1 MQIHPLLLKK
11 SLNLAEVKH
20 PAQILFTD
28 KHPLTAI
35 LNIKF
40 EGVVDRTLTVTVN
53 APESFAD
60 QDQVHAHSGFSTLF
74 LDTVMGSCVLGEIE
88 NPTSIAT
95 IKLTVNHLG
104 KAKIGEPIICRAKFN
119 GEENEVAYVSANLYA
134 GIEERLIA
142 TAIGTF
148 MIGTATKS
156 IREKS

>member
-1 MQIHPLLLKK
+1 MV
-11 SLNLAEVKH
+11 EEKH

-60 QDQVHAHSGFSTLF
+60 QDKIHTHTGFSTLF

-88 NPTSIAT
+88 NPTAIAT
-95 IKLTVNHLG
+95 IKLSVNHLCR
-104 KAKIGEPIICRAKFN
+104 AKMGEKLICRAKFDAQ
-119 GEENEVAYVSANLYA
+119 ENEIAYVSAKLVA
-134 GIEERLIA
+134 GETELLIA

-148 MIGTATKS
+148 MVGTATRS

>member
-1 MQIHPLLLKK
+1 M
-11 SLNLAEVKH
+11 SEEKH

-40 EGVVDRTLTVTVN
+40 EGVVEQTLTVTVN
-53 APESFAD
+53 APKSFAD
-60 QDQVHAHSGFSTLF
+60 QDEIHTHSGFSTLF

-88 NPTSIAT
+88 NPSAIAT
-95 IKLTVNHLG
+95 IKLTANHLG
-104 KAKIGEPIICRAKFN
+104 RAKIGENLVCRAKFD
-119 GEENEVAYVSANLYA
+119 GQENEIAYVSATLVA
-134 GIEERLIA
+134 GGTERLIA

-148 MIGTATKS
+148 MVGTATRS